1 VPLLRKGTFDA
12 AIWHSVAVDYAAV
25 PERFTPDA
33 VVLDVGCHTGAFCS
47 LVARRGARV
56 IGYEASRANYGLAC
70 LNTAGL
76 PAVTIRWGAVW
87 RSDRPPGRLR
97 FVPFPDPLNT
107 GGGSV
112 LFASAEAHR
121 YHHALAGFTAGGTA
135 GSTPPPLESHDV
147 PTVALD
153 AVLEELGRVR
163 LLKIDVEGAEFPIL
177 ATARQL
183 ERVEIITGEYHECS
197 PAQLRHLPDEAR
209 IGPDRYDGECLR
221 SILEARG
228 FRVEVGAPA
237 DGHGPFTARRR

>member
-1 VPLLRKGTFDA
+1 MPLLRKGTFDA
-12 AIWHSVAVDYAAV
+12 AIWHSVARDYAAV
-25 PERFTPDA
+25 PGRFAPGE
-33 VVLDVGCHTGAFCS
+33 VVLDLGCHTGAFCS

-70 LNTAGL
+70 LNTVEL

-97 FVPFPDPLNT
+97 FVPSPDPLNT

-112 LFASAEAHR
+112 LFASAEAHQH
-121 YHHALAGFTAGGTA
+121 HHALAGFTAGGSA
-135 GSTPPPLESHDV
+135 GGMPSPLESHDV
-147 PTVALD
+147 PTVGLD
-153 AVLEELGRVR
+153 VVLEELGRVR

-183 ERVEIITGEYHECS
+183 ERVEVITGEYHECS
-197 PAQLRHLPDEAR
+197 PAQVQLLSDEAR
-209 IGPDRYDGECLR
+209 IGRDRHDGEGLR
-221 SILEARG
+221 SMLEARG
-228 FRVEVGAPA
+228 FRVEIGTPS